1 MDVGGIV
8 VAQSDDPHGRDPQ
21 GDKLRGR
28 GIKPMLRGPKLAS
41 VEVAAVVVAYRAGSS
56 H

>member
-8 VAQSDDPHGRDPQ
+8 VAQSDDPHRRDPQ
-21 GDKLRGR
+21 GDKLSDG
-28 GIKPMLRGPKLAS
+28 GLEAMLRGPKLAP
-41 VEVAAVVVAYRAGSS
+41 VEVASVVVADWTGSS

>member
-8 VAQSDDPHGRDPQ
+8 VAQSDDPQRRDPQ
-21 GDKLRGR
+21 GDEFSGR
-28 GIKPMLRGPKLAS
+28 GLEAMQRGPKLAS